1 MAEYTKATTTKLIK
15 FTKRF
20 SKDSSK
26 KFNEQFKVIFK
37 KFITLMKVTS
47 KKLTEAKSRVRI
59 KTFFGWD
66 ILAKHLKHLLFISKY
81 DNIRDNM
88 GTQGKLEAFKDMV
101 ENLDDSKRLVN

>member
-1 MAEYTKATTTKLIK
+1 MLSGVETWMRECCRTIDYYQNQHFFSFNLNPKSKASFFSELIEMAEYTKATTTKLIK
-15 FTKRF
+15 FTNRL

-59 KTFFGWD
+59 KTSFG
-66 ILAKHLKHLLFISKY
+66 
-81 DNIRDNM
+81 
-88 GTQGKLEAFKDMV
+88 
-101 ENLDDSKRLVN
+101 